1 MNKHLRRESGASV
14 VHWLIAL
21 TVLLGFGVLAIDMN
35 NLYLSRSQLQSAA
48 DAGALE
54 GARLLYNPDGSIN
67 VGQFG
72 ISAIDGATAAVQ
84 ANFSQ
89 GEPVEVLSVDRGH
102 WRFMTSQV
110 DANGIERGGLFT
122 ANDRITPAE
131 LIDANGN
138 FRPFHDPD
146 HPENGL
152 NEDPNEI
159 NAVEVVT
166 ARQLTPIQAFFGP
179 ILGIDNYQMQASAVA
194 YVGFSGT
201 ILPGELDAPVAIC
214 QHRLRDESG
223 DWSCSV
229 GRFISSSDNDEQ
241 TAGWTDFMQPPE
253 GGTCSGGANTSSV
266 RDAFSCGDQ
275 LNPLMLLGVEMNVI
289 GGQVQTVFDAIYNC
303 WLDRADTDG
312 DGEPDTPWSMT
323 LPIIECNDSNP
334 GPCNSLIG
342 AVSMDILWMVRSVNV
357 NRIDEVA
364 PRQMLDWSS
373 DDEDGRVRWN
383 SFVEAFEIRSAPGSE
398 LAYWADPPGDNGY
411 RASTIYFSPSCE
423 PQTPV
428 GGSGG
433 GNFGI
438 RAEVPVLV
446 R

>member
-1 MNKHLRRESGASV
+1 MTTHPRKQAGASV

-21 TVLLGFGVLAIDMN
+21 IVLLGFGVLAIDMN
-35 NLYLSRSQLQSAA
+35 NLYLSRSQLLSAA

-54 GARLLYNPDGSIN
+54 GARLLYNADGSIN

-72 ISAIDGATAAVQ
+72 ISAIDGARASAQ

-89 GEPVEVLSVDRGH
+89 GDAVEVVSVNRGH
-102 WRFMTSQV
+102 WQFLTNQV

-122 ANDRITPAE
+122 ANGTTTPAD

-138 FRPFHDPD
+138 YKSFQD
-146 HPENGL
+146 L
-152 NEDPNEI
+152 NDDLDEI

-166 ARQLTPIQAFFGP
+166 ARELTPIQAIFGP
-179 ILGIDNYQMQASAVA
+179 ILGIHDYQMRASAVA

-201 ILPGELDAPVAIC
+201 ILPNKMDAPIAIC
-214 QHRLRDESG
+214 EHRLRDVNG
-223 DWSCSV
+223 NWSCSV

-241 TAGWTDFMQPPE
+241 TAGWTDFEQPDV
-253 GGTCSGGANTSSV
+253 CSGGANTSSI
-266 RDAFSCGDQ
+266 RDAFTCGDKR
-275 LNPLMLLGVEMNVI
+275 NPTMLLGREMNVI
-289 GGQVQTVFDAIYNC
+289 GGQIQTVFDAIYNC
-303 WLDRADTDG
+303 WLAR
-312 DGEPDTPWSMT
+312 PDPDKPWHMT
-323 LPIIECNDSNP
+323 LPIIECDDSNP
-334 GPCNSLIG
+334 GPCNRLIG
-342 AVSMDILWMVRSVNV
+342 AVTMDILWMVRSVNV

-364 PRQMLDWSS
+364 PRRMLDWYS
-373 DDEDGRVRWN
+373 DATDGKVRWN
-383 SFVEAFEIRSAPGSE
+383 SFVDAFDIRSGPDSG

-411 RASTIYFSPSCE
+411 RPSTIYFSPSCE

-433 GNFGI
+433 ANFGI

-446 R
+446 H

>member
-1 MNKHLRRESGASV
+1 MNKHLQRESGASV

-21 TVLLGFGVLAIDMN
+21 IVLLGFGVLAIDMN
-35 NLYLSRSQLQSAA
+35 NLYLSRSQLLSAA

-67 VGQFG
+67 VGQLG
-72 ISAIDGATAAVQ
+72 TSAIDGAAAAAR

-89 GEPVEVLSVDRGH
+89 GEAVEVVSVDRGH
-102 WRFMTSQV
+102 WRFMPDWT
-110 DANGIERGGLFT
+110 DANGIERGGQFT
-122 ANDRITPAE
+122 ANGTTTPAD
-131 LIDANGN
+131 LIDVDGN
-138 FRPFHDPD
+138 YRSFQD
-146 HPENGL
+146 L
-152 NEDPNEI
+152 NADPNEI
-159 NAVEVVT
+159 NGVEVVT

-179 ILGIDNYQMQASAVA
+179 ILGINSYQMQASAVA

-201 ILPGELDAPVAIC
+201 ILPGEMDAPIAIC
-214 QHRLRDESG
+214 QHRLRDENG

-229 GRFISSSDNDEQ
+229 GRFISSSENDEQ
-241 TAGWTDFMQPPE
+241 TAGWTDFRQPPE
-253 GGTCSGGANTSSV
+253 GETCSGGANTSSI

-275 LNPLMLLGVEMNVI
+275 LNPLMLLGLEMNVI

-303 WLDRADTDG
+303 WLDRADTDN

-342 AVSMDILWMVRSVNV
+342 AVAMDILWMVRSVNI

-383 SFVEAFEIRSAPGSE
+383 AFVDAFEIRSASGSE

-446 R
+446 Q